1 MARALFSLVGL
12 CQRVLEFQFQTW
24 PQSQSQT
31 WLQFQIRCQCQP
43 GSLGRWCMGQ
53 QDDDGGMILVSGE
66 LEYRGGMCPAVP
78 REGGREGG
86 RGGGRG
92 GRGKVTYSNE

>member
-24 PQSQSQT
+24 PQSQPQT
-31 WLQFQIRCQCQP
+31 WFQFQIWPQCQL
-43 GSLGRWCMGQ
+43 GSLGRWCTGQ

-66 LEYRGGMCPAVP
+66 PEYQGGMCPAVP
-78 REGGREGG
+78 REGGEGREEG
-86 RGGGRG
+86 RGRV
-92 GRGKVTYSNE
+92 RYSNE